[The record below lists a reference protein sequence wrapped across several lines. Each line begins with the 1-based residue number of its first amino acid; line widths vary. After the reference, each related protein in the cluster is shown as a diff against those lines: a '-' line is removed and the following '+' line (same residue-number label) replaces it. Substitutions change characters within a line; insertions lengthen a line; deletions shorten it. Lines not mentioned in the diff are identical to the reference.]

1 MTKEELNKKLIEQER
16 HNRKLL
22 FDNLKMR
29 IQLETIA
36 ENPEGKAAERI
47 LSHYQRMIGIRK
59 ENSQASRN

>member
-16 HNRKLL
+16 RNRKLL

-36 ENPEGKAAERI
+36 ENPEGKAAGKI
-47 LSHYQRMIGIRK
+47 LGFYQRLIGIRK
-59 ENSQASRN
+59 ENSQASQN